1 MTEKKETFISAL
13 TGQPIT
19 LDEFTSINKLGDDT
33 NSLSMKALPSINGD
47 VPIQSNTSRYLEMN
61 GIDKYETKK
70 MELEPFFQPKKNV
83 SYVNGSP
90 SSLAMQKE
98 RMYTTEQ
105 RRTELPFEK
114 IRVGPQIG
122 GNYTDKNG
130 KGGFHQFETQELMRP
145 KNIDQLRGLNNQQ
158 ETFKGR
164 IIKGKHVNSAR
175 PVNGKVSKN
184 RTEKLFL
191 LGQDKFGG
199 KNASVK
205 QQKVKENVVAKFTN
219 RQHSREFIG
228 VATGDVDKHAAPINV
243 QESNKNIY
251 AYQKPSNKS
260 APNNW
265 HSSAKLSDYGKEGF
279 VARPNER
286 DITQK
291 RTVKSNIVSVFK
303 ALVSPITDK
312 IKNTKKQDLE
322 ENNRPEGNFSVAM
335 PNKLTVYD
343 PNDIARTTIKE
354 TLIHNN
360 HDGVLSGPQ
369 KLTVYDPNDV
379 ARTTIKETTIY
390 NDRKGIANGEEKGQ
404 YYNYE
409 SLPKITIRNTLDYVD
424 NNVNVNPNRPEKNTQ
439 FSDQPI
445 KTTIKQTTIDTKHAG
460 QPVHNRNDGYLI
472 ADAEAPNT
480 NRQFT
485 SDHEYSGIAHS
496 KDDKP
501 TSYDADYNA
510 RLNINKEVIAK
521 GRKFT
526 NSGPKTNVKKSD
538 INILH
543 KKQMGGT
550 RYRNP
555 IKSRDFI
562 KTSSETPVVLTHYK
576 DSLGNKTQAD
586 RIEPSILNA
595 FKENPYTQSLNSFTN
610 ALPVGP
616 PEERVVP
623 QIPRETTEQIKQRK
637 IQEELAKLDL
647 N

>member
-1 MTEKKETFISAL
+1 MTTKNETFISAL
-13 TGQPIT
+13 TGQSIT
-19 LDEFTSINKLGDDT
+19 LEEFTTINKLGT
-33 NSLSMKALPSINGD
+33 LSMKPSSNITGD
-47 VPIQSNTSRYLEMN
+47 IPIQSNTTRNLEMN
-61 GIDKYETKK
+61 GIDEYNTKK
-70 MELEPFFQPKKNV
+70 MEQEPFFQPKKNI

-90 SSLAMQKE
+90 SSLVMQRE

-122 GNYTDKNG
+122 GNYTDKKG
-130 KGGFHQFETQELMRP
+130 KGGFQQFETQELMRP
-145 KNIDQLRGLNNQQ
+145 KNIDQLRGLNNQR

-164 IIKGKHVNSAR
+164 IIKGKNVNSAR
-175 PVNGKVSKN
+175 PINGKVSKN
-184 RTEKLFL
+184 RTEKLFN
-191 LGQDKFGG
+191 LGKDRFGG

-205 QQKVKENVVAKFTN
+205 QQKAKENFVARFTN

-228 VATGDVDKHAAPINV
+228 VATGDVDKHTAPINV
-243 QESNKNIY
+243 QDSNKNIY

-260 APNNW
+260 AQNKW
-265 HSSAKLSDYGKEGF
+265 HSNAKLSDYGKEGF

-303 ALVSPITDK
+303 ALIAPITDK
-312 IKNTKKQDLE
+312 IKTTKKQELE

-354 TLIHNN
+354 TLIHN
-360 HDGVLSGPQ
+360 DREGIVSGPQ

-404 YYNYE
+404 HYNYE
-409 SLPKITIRNTLDYVD
+409 SLPKITIRNTLNHVD
-424 NNVNVNPNRPEKNTQ
+424 TNVNLNPNRPEKNTQ

-445 KTTIKQTTIDTKHAG
+445 KTTIKQTTIDSKHAG
-460 QPVHNRNDGYLI
+460 QPVYNKNDGYLI
-472 ADAEAPNT
+472 AKSEAPNT

-485 SDHEYSGIAHS
+485 SNYEYTGNAHA

-501 TSYDADYNA
+501 TSYDASYNA
-510 RLNINKEVIAK
+510 RLNNNKEIISK
-521 GRKFT
+521 GRTFT
-526 NSGPKTNVKKSD
+526 NSGSKTNVTKSD

-550 RYRNP
+550 RYRSP
-555 IKSRDFI
+555 VKSRDYI
-562 KTSSETPVVLTHYK
+562 KTSSETPVVLTQYK
-576 DSLGNKTQAD
+576 DNLGNKTQVD

-595 FKENPYTQSLNSFTN
+595 FKENPYTQSLSSFTN

-616 PEERVVP
+616 PEPQVP
-623 QIPRETTEQIKQRK
+623 YIPKRTPEQIKQQK
-637 IQEELAKLDL
+637 IKEELAKLD
-647 N
+647 